1 LPMSAIKLFF
11 KNWGNFTV
19 EINTLISV
27 SYQYRPDVEQS
38 ENCNCL
44 I

>member
-1 LPMSAIKLFF
+1 MIINLRDHIPPKARTIARGLFVDE
-11 KNWGNFTV
+11 G
-19 EINTLISV
+19 
-27 SYQYRPDVEQS
+27 QYRPDVEQS